1 MSVPTSRSYAGLGA
15 TVALALLLA
24 PQPSAAQ
31 AGAKAGN
38 RGSSEYAVR
47 FLDRTIDLRP
57 YFQGFPYVGFDADF
71 DAKRLFY
78 FHETPE
84 GRWLMVQPLEVGKGS
99 GPIDP
104 AAGRRLHDI
113 DWSKRNYSGMRYD
126 SVTKDMVLQ
135 SDERNDEVFNL
146 YRVSLD
152 NGALTKLTNVP
163 YIYGWSFSK
172 NHRQIGYI
180 ARFGAGEPYRSCLQ
194 LLDPASGSSREVLCQ
209 QGGEWRLSWSS
220 VNFRP
225 DGKGV
230 VVKVNRN
237 GDRKGGNLA
246 YVDLTKPSPTLEIL
260 LPETT
265 ERFALGTQDEWLDND
280 RFLYVSDESGY
291 SNLFEYNVATRLSR
305 QVTSVEEQAG
315 FTRLDIDG
323 RNLLMTTIRRP
334 YENEMI
340 VTDPATGTEL
350 GRHTIE
356 ANVGIIGFDEKNHF
370 IISRASAESPFQAD
384 EMWVT
389 LNGGKA
395 AWSFEPEIRLPRQ
408 MTEAIEQ
415 CNVERVEYPT
425 FDTDPK
431 TGKKRMLHA
440 FLMTPK
446 RPRANPA
453 ERLAVI
459 TSFYGGGNNFDTR
472 AQIFCEAGIAWL
484 SPAVRGSAG
493 FGKEFSALNDRDLG
507 GDEIVDL
514 FYGARFLEQ
523 KLGLAPRQIGVAGGS
538 HGGYATMRAL
548 TFPEATNNRNE
559 RYPFGFGLSH
569 AGFSSIVTFFD
580 ATNIPDWIILESGDP
595 ATEREKLLDRSPITH
610 VARLESPILL
620 THGSNDNRVGVTE
633 SRAFAEAAKRLG
645 KPVTYI
651 EFEGQGHGIKGLE
664 NQVRY
669 YRAQLEFLEGVVKAN
684 ETPRPR
690 ASTP

>member
-1 MSVPTSRSYAGLGA
+1 MSALSHGFRCTSHPFFSLAAICLPA
-15 TVALALLLA
+15 VA
-24 PQPSAAQ
+24 SAQ
-31 AGAKAGN
+31 APAQNAS
-38 RGSSEYAVR
+38 REGSGYSVQ

-71 DAKRLFY
+71 EARRLFY

-84 GRWLMVQPLEVGKGS
+84 GRWLMVQPLKAGKGS
-99 GPIDP
+99 GQVKPE
-104 AAGRRLHDI
+104 AGRRLHDI
-113 DWSKRNYSGMRYD
+113 DWSKRNFSGMRYD
-126 SVTKDMVLQ
+126 SVSKDMILQ
-135 SDERNDEVFNL
+135 SDEKNDEVFNL
-146 YRVSLD
+146 YRLSLAD
-152 NGALTKLTNVP
+152 GAVTKLTNVP

-172 NHRQIGYI
+172 DNRQIGYI

-194 LLDPASGSSREVLCQ
+194 VLSPSSGANREVLCQ
-209 QGGEWRLSWSS
+209 QEGEWRMSWSS

-225 DGKGV
+225 DGRGAV
-230 VVKVNRN
+230 IKVNRN

-246 YVDLTKPSPTLEIL
+246 YVDLTKQAPTLEIL
-260 LPETT
+260 LPVDI
-265 ERFALGTQDEWLDND
+265 ERFGLGTQEDWVDND

-291 SNLFEYNVATRLSR
+291 SNLYEFDVAKRTSR
-305 QVTSVEEQAG
+305 QLTSVQEQAG
-315 FTRLDIDG
+315 FTPLEIDG
-323 RNLLMTTIRRP
+323 RKLLMTTYRRP
-334 YENEMI
+334 HENEMV
-340 VTDPATGTEL
+340 VTDPVTGTEL
-350 GRHTIE
+350 GRHTVD
-356 ANVGIIGFDEKNHF
+356 ANIGFVGFDEKNHF
-370 IISRASAESPFQAD
+370 IVSKTSAASPFQAD
-384 EMWVT
+384 EMFVT
-389 LNGGKA
+389 LKNGKA
-395 AWSFEPEIRLPRQ
+395 VWSFEPEIRLPRA
-408 MTEAIEQ
+408 MTQATEQ

-425 FDTDPK
+425 FDIDAK
-431 TGKKRMLHA
+431 TGKTRMLHA

-493 FGKEFSALNDRDLG
+493 FGKEFSALNDKDLG
-507 GDEIVDL
+507 GDEIIDL

-548 TFPEATNNRNE
+548 TFPETTNDRNE
-559 RYPFGFGLSH
+559 KYAFGFGLSH
-569 AGFSSIVTFFD
+569 AGFSSIVSFFD
-580 ATNIPDWIILESGDP
+580 ATNIPDWILLESGDP
-595 ATEREKLLDRSPITH
+595 KTEGDKLLDRSPITH

-669 YRAQLEFLEGVVKAN
+669 YRAQLDFLEGIVKGYAAPKGAAP
-684 ETPRPR
+684 TP
-690 ASTP
+690 

>member
-1 MSVPTSRSYAGLGA
+1 MKAPPLIRAGANGIA
-15 TVALALLLA
+15 TAIVTLLTPAVAW
-24 PQPSAAQ
+24 AQ
-31 AGAKAGN
+31 AQPAPAASG
-38 RGSSEYAVR
+38 YTVT

-71 DAKRLFY
+71 EAKRLFY
-78 FHETPE
+78 FHETPQ
-84 GRWLMVQPLEVGKGS
+84 GRWLMTQPLKAGRGS
-99 GPIDP
+99 GQVRPE
-104 AAGRRLHDI
+104 AGKRLHDT
-113 DWSKRNYSGMRYD
+113 DWSKRNFSGMRYD
-126 SVTKDMVLQ
+126 SVTTDMVLQ
-135 SDERNDEVFNL
+135 ADERNDEVFNL
-146 YRVSLD
+146 YRVSLGS
-152 NGALTKLTNVP
+152 GALTKLTNVP

-172 NHRQIGYI
+172 NHREIGYI
-180 ARFGAGEPYRSCLQ
+180 ARFGTGEPYRSCLQ
-194 LLDPASGSSREVLCQ
+194 VLTMASGASREVVCQ
-209 QGGEWRLSWSS
+209 QEGEWRLSWSS

-225 DGKGV
+225 DGSGA

-246 YVDLTKPSPTLEIL
+246 WVDLTKPSPTLEIL
-260 LPETT
+260 LPVET
-265 ERFALGTQDEWLDND
+265 ERFGLSTQDEWVDND

-291 SNLFEYNVATRLSR
+291 SNLYEYDVARRTSR
-305 QVTSVEEQAG
+305 QLTTVEEQAG
-315 FTRLDIDG
+315 FTRLDIGG
-323 RNLLMTTIRRP
+323 RTLLMTTYRRP
-334 YENEMI
+334 HENEMV
-340 VTDPATGTEL
+340 VTDPETGAEL
-350 GRHTIE
+350 GRHTID
-356 ANVGIIGFDEKNHF
+356 ANVGFIGFDDKNHF
-370 IISRASAESPFQAD
+370 IVSKTSAASPFQAD

-389 LNGGKA
+389 LRDGKA
-395 AWSFEPEIRLPRQ
+395 VWSFEPEIRLPRA
-408 MTEAIEQ
+408 MTQATEQ
-415 CNVERVEYPT
+415 CNVERVEFPT
-425 FDTDPK
+425 FDIDAG
-431 TGKKRMLHA
+431 TGRTRMLHA

-446 RPRANPA
+446 RPRTNPA

-493 FGKEFSALNDRDLG
+493 FGKAFSALNDKDLG

-514 FYGARFLEQ
+514 FYGARFLER

-548 TFPEATNNRNE
+548 TFPEATNERNE
-559 RYPFGFGLSH
+559 RYDFGFGLSH
-569 AGFSSIVTFFD
+569 AGFSSIVSFFD

-595 ATEREKLLDRSPITH
+595 KTEREKLLDRSPITH

-633 SRAFAEAAKRLG
+633 SRAFAAAAKQLG

-669 YRAQLEFLEGVVKAN
+669 YRAQLEFLEGVVEGSRAQQRPAP
-684 ETPRPR
+684 TP
-690 ASTP
+690 